1 MFGIGKLSRRISELN
16 DTISEIGDRLCE
28 QLGAATDA
36 LDRIADAAEAHLWY
50 TAGRPTGIR
59 AIRIDTQEING
70 MAISNVT
77 VELLPTAEDAVSQ
90 VVTVAVDGFQTAE
103 IVVAKPE
110 TEVKFAV
117 PADSTINMTVS
128 AKDFRG
134 NTSGAFT
141 VDPFVAIDTAAPDTP
156 AGIGAVLVNDTETAQ
171 PGYTELLPA

>member
-1 MFGIGKLSRRISELN
+1 MFGIGKLSRRLNELN

-36 LDRIADAAEAHLWY
+36 MERFADAAEAHLWY

-59 AIRIDTQEING
+59 SIKIDTQEMDG
-70 MAISNVT
+70 MVISNVT
-77 VELLPTAEDAVSQ
+77 VELLPTADDAVSQ

-103 IVVAKPE
+103 IPVPKPE

-117 PADSTINMTVS
+117 PADSTINMSVA

-134 NTSGAFT
+134 NTSGSFT
-141 VDPFVAIDTAAPDTP
+141 VEPFVAVDTAAPDTP
-156 AGIGAVLVNDTETAQ
+156 AGIGAVRVNDTETAQ
-171 PGYTELLPA
+171 PGYTELLPV